1 MAITL
6 TAGDTASVIT
16 AALTVGGSAYDLT
29 SKTVQAKIR
38 PRNGATILVS
48 CSNVGDPTTGTVSLS
63 LPSNLGAGVYDVVC
77 RDAGRWGG
85 THVPKHRRSFD
96 EHRRSAGL
104 NDPKQIH
111 VRLVICVSSL
121 VSLVCV

>member
-63 LPSNLGAGVYDVVC
+63 LPSNLGAGVYDVVFVATQ
-77 RDAGRWGG
+77 AGGAVLTFPNTG
-85 THVPKHRRSFD
+85 ALSMNIV
-96 EHRRSAGL
+96 AA
-104 NDPKQIH
+104 
-111 VRLVICVSSL
+111 LV
-121 VSLVCV
+121 